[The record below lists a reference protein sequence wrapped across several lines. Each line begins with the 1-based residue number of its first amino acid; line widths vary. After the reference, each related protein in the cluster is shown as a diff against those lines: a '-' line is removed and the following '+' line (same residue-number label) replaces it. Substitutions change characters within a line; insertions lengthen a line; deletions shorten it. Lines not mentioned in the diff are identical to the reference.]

1 MKRKTAHDF
10 DQDLLMLFDA
20 YVHGAL
26 DRRGFLEKASKY
38 AVGGVTAAMLLD
50 QLSPK
55 FAEAQV
61 VRTDGSRP
69 CRRAARFVPL
79 NANTPLLLFRRGH
92 RPDHAA
98 FRANNR
104 DPFYGVP
111 SDASKQRLAVIAAN
125 LLYF

>member
-1 MKRKTAHDF
+1 
-10 DQDLLMLFDA
+10 
-20 YVHGAL
+20 V
-26 DRRGFLEKASKY
+26 
-38 AVGGVTAAMLLD
+38 
-50 QLSPK
+50 
-55 FAEAQV
+55 
-61 VRTDGSRP
+61 
-69 CRRAARFVPL
+69 ARFVPL
-79 NANTPLLLFRRGH
+79 NADTPLLLFRRGH